1 MNGHAHHVISSH
13 AMDKSY
19 VALVHGK
26 LPQKSGII
34 DLPIGR
40 DPNSIMLRRIDEN
53 GSSAQT
59 IWTSLHYFKRSN
71 VSFVKYKLITGR
83 THQIRL
89 HSKSIGHPL
98 LGDWLYGIEET
109 AADTDKQVDKF
120 IPRQALHA
128 ASLTFT
134 HPETLKEITVSASL
148 PKDFKEA
155 LAQLYR
161 AEKGDL

>member
-1 MNGHAHHVISSH
+1 
-13 AMDKSY
+13 
-19 VALVHGK
+19 
-26 LPQKSGII
+26 
-34 DLPIGR
+34 
-40 DPNSIMLRRIDEN
+40 
-53 GSSAQT
+53 
-59 IWTSLHYFKRSN
+59 
-71 VSFVKYKLITGR
+71 
-83 THQIRL
+83 
-89 HSKSIGHPL
+89 
-98 LGDWLYGIEET
+98 
-109 AADTDKQVDKF
+109 VDKF